1 MWWSATDHQGRHRRV
16 GLWPIRTAVRAA
28 GSGDATCRVRL
39 SGIPVVAADYAAAVQ
54 RAETVLLAGFD
65 AWRTGDAE
73 GKAIGAATGTL
84 DWVFAEYR
92 FTKLD
97 PKTRRNH
104 EVGFVLVGG
113 HVLKDGR
120 RLGEVRLTV
129 TNTAVADA
137 VYERLLVVTE
147 TDTDGN
153 TVTRE
158 RRTTTSGD
166 KVLKSWI
173 VQHRRGGAS
182 RRRLLGS
189 AEVLSAEQARRSAGS
204 PMAKTRKPTRRPTS
218 TPRAS

>member
-1 MWWSATDHQGRHRRV
+1 MRCGVVERDRSLRPPPAI

-54 RAETVLLAGFD
+54 RVERVLPGRFD

-92 FTKLD
+92 AD

-104 EVGFVLVGG
+104 ELGFVLVGG

-129 TNTAVADA
+129 INTAVADA

-147 TDTDGN
+147 TVRWVVAGG
-153 TVTRE
+153 RE
-158 RRTTTSGD
+158 FSR
-166 KVLKSWI
+166 KKS
-173 VQHRRGGAS
+173 ALP
-182 RRRLLGS
+182 RLG
-189 AEVLSAEQARRSAGS
+189 
-204 PMAKTRKPTRRPTS
+204 
-218 TPRAS
+218 